1 MRDFADS
8 LSFIDIEKAEK
19 ESKTGSAWEDA
30 RKIVDKLSIEIA
42 KGNLQTD
49 EASIQKWLNE

>member
-1 MRDFADS
+1 MRDFDNH
-8 LSFIDIEKAEK
+8 LSILDLEKAER
-19 ESKTGSAWEDA
+19 ESETGSAWEDA
-30 RKIVDKLSIEIA
+30 RKIVDKLSVEIA